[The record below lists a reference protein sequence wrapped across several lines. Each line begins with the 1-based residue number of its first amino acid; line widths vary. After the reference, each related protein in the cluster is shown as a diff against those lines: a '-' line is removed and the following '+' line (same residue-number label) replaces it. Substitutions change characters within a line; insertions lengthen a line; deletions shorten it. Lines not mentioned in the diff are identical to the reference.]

1 MLRFLATRLVAAVPV
16 LIGVSIA
23 VFLMVH
29 LLPGDPATIMLQG
42 APASAEDIANLRHEL
57 GLDRPLH
64 VQYASYVSRV
74 LQGDFGTSIHTR
86 RAVLKEITSVFPATL
101 RLALAAMGVAIV
113 LGVFLGVVA
122 AVRQN
127 TWLDTVSM
135 SSALVGVS
143 MPDFWIGILLILIFS
158 VGLGWFP
165 ATGGGDLKHLALPAL
180 ALGANFSAI
189 IARLVRSSLLEVMR
203 QDYVLTA
210 RAKGLQQRSVILGHA
225 LRNAVIPVVTIIG
238 LQFGNLL
245 GGAVVIETV
254 FARQGFGRLAITAI
268 LAKDFP
274 LIQGVVLFAAVT
286 YVLLNIVV
294 DLSYAW
300 LDPRIKFEAIA

>member
-1 MLRFLATRLVAAVPV
+1 LLRFLAQRLVGAIPV
-16 LIGVSIA
+16 LIGVSLA
-23 VFLMVH
+23 VFMMVH

-42 APASAEDIANLRHEL
+42 APASAEDIAELRHQL
-57 GLDRPLH
+57 GLDRPIY
-64 VQYASYVSRV
+64 VQYADYMERV
-74 LQGDFGTSIHTR
+74 LHGDFGKSIHTR
-86 RAVLKEITSVFPATL
+86 RPVTKEIFAVFPSTL
-101 RLALAAMGVAIV
+101 RLAMAAMGVAIV
-113 LGVFLGVVA
+113 LGVTLGVIA

-127 TWLDTVSM
+127 TWLDSLSM
-135 SSALVGVS
+135 GTALFGVS
-143 MPDFWIGILLILIFS
+143 MPDFWIGLLLILIFS
-158 VGLGWFP
+158 VRLGWFP
-165 ATGGGDLKHLALPAL
+165 ATGIGDWRHIILPAL
-180 ALGANFSAI
+180 ALGANFAAI

-210 RAKGLQQRSVILGHA
+210 RAKGLRQRTVILRHA
-225 LRNAVIPVVTIIG
+225 LRNALIPVVTIMG

-274 LIQGVVLFAAVT
+274 LIQGVVLFGAVI
-286 YVLLNIVV
+286 YVVLNILV

-300 LDPRIKFEAIA
+300 LDPRIKYETLV